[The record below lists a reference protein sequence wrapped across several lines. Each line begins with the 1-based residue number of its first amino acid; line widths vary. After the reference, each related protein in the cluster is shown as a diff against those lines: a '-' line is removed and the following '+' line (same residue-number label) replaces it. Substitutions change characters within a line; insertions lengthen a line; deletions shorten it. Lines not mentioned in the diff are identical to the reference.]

1 MTVSS
6 LFDLRG
12 QLAAYLAPHLPG
24 CEILYSMPTVR
35 RPLIPGVT
43 TLVMSDHSVKR
54 SETALHR
61 ESMEAAELL
70 SEQLLA
76 LTARGDF
83 PCGVAGLTWAETGFL
98 RGCGA
103 FGRRGLLTVYCTLAE
118 TPKEEDE
125 A

>member
-1 MTVSS
+1 MGLRLTV
-6 LFDLRG
+6 
-12 QLAAYLAPHLPG
+12 
-24 CEILYSMPTVR
+24 
-35 RPLIPGVT
+35 
-43 TLVMSDHSVKR
+43 
-54 SETALHR
+54 LHR

-70 SEQLLA
+70 SEQLSA

>member
-35 RPLIPGVT
+35 RPLTPGVT

-54 SETALHR
+54 SETALPGSAPLLLEVGLRLTVLHR

-70 SEQLLA
+70 SEQLSA
-76 LTARGDF
+76 LTARGEF
-83 PCGVAGLTWAETGFL
+83 PCGVAGLTWAETGYL

-103 FGRRGLLTVYCTLAE
+103 
-118 TPKEEDE
+118 
-125 A
+125 

>member
-1 MTVSS
+1 
-6 LFDLRG
+6 
-12 QLAAYLAPHLPG
+12 
-24 CEILYSMPTVR
+24 MPTVR
-35 RPLIPGVT
+35 RPLTPGVT

-54 SETALHR
+54 SETALSGSAPLLLEVGLRLTVLHR

-70 SEQLLA
+70 SERLSA